1 MWLLRKSNMSP
12 NAYKNFV
19 KGKVLQKQRMY
30 KYILGEKME
39 DLLTGNFC
47 NMKASEF

>member
-1 MWLLRKSNMSP
+1 MSP